1 MRLFVDEKNINM
13 KEYMKKVPLT
23 FLLIFIVVLLPTI
36 LFAGSSSSAQKEI
49 SWFLLV
55 TSLFGGLGM
64 FLYGMEMMSDGMK
77 MTAGNR
83 MRSILEKL
91 TSNRFFAVGVG
102 AFVTMVIQS
111 SSATT
116 VMLVSFVNSGLLS
129 FTQGLG
135 VILGSN
141 IGSTVTAQIV
151 AFKVTDYALALI
163 AAGALMSLF
172 SKKDSTRNI
181 GFVILGFGLLF
192 YGMKVMSD
200 TMKPLRSNP
209 TFNTILTSFENPFM
223 GILAGAIFTALI
235 QSSSATTGIVIT
247 LASGGSITLEAGI
260 PLILGANIGTCV
272 TALLSGLNASREAK
286 RVAIGHVTFNL
297 IGVVLFCFW
306 IPTFAEMVAQTSDN
320 IPRQI
325 ANAHTIFNILA
336 TVVFIPFTSHIAS
349 MIIRFFPD
357 QEKTRNI
364 AKPAV
369 LNLNEEVLE
378 HPPVAI
384 SNAQAEIRGVV
395 GLTERVIG
403 SLVSPFVS
411 DELQTDIE
419 DPDQDF
425 DKGMQ
430 VRLDKIE
437 FLNQAILSYLVKI
450 SNQDLDNAQSREV
463 FSLVSVVNYL
473 NSIRNAVS
481 LRFSILLGKKD
492 SLDSG
497 FTEIGQNELIEYHN
511 KMLKQIKRLGKFF
524 EKYDRKKIEKIM
536 RKGEKYKNLDEK
548 YRIEH
553 IKRISEEESE
563 SKPRNQL
570 QLELM
575 DLLKE
580 ISIFIDLI
588 ASNLLELETI

>member
-1 MRLFVDEKNINM
+1 M
-13 KEYMKKVPLT
+13 KEYIKKVPLT
-23 FLLIFIVVLLPTI
+23 FLLMFIIVTLPTI
-36 LFAGSSSSAQKEI
+36 LFAGSSSGAQKEI

-77 MTAGNR
+77 MTAGNQ

-129 FTQGLG
+129 FAQGLG

-272 TALLSGLNASREAK
+272 TALLAGLNASREAK
-286 RVAIGHVTFNL
+286 RVAIAHVTFNL
-297 IGVVLFCFW
+297 IGVALFCFW

-320 IPRQI
+320 VPRQI

-336 TVVFIPFTSHIAS
+336 TVVFIPFTTHIAS

-364 AKPAV
+364 EKPAV
-369 LNLNEEVLE
+369 LNLDEKVLE

-395 GLTERVIG
+395 GLTERVLG

-411 DELQTDIE
+411 DELQADIE

-450 SNQDLDNAQSREV
+450 SKQDLDDAQSREV

-473 NSIRNAVS
+473 NSIKNAVS

-497 FTEIGQNELIEYHN
+497 FTEIVQNELIEYHN
-511 KMLKQIKRLGKFF
+511 KMLKQIKRLGQFF

-536 RKGEKYKNLDEK
+536 KKGEKYKNLEEK

-553 IKRISEEESE
+553 IKRISVEESE

>member
-1 MRLFVDEKNINM
+1 M
-13 KEYMKKVPLT
+13 KEYIKKVPLT
-23 FLLIFIVVLLPTI
+23 FLLMFIIVTLPTI

-77 MTAGNR
+77 MTAGNQ

-129 FTQGLG
+129 FAQGLG

-272 TALLSGLNASREAK
+272 TALLAGLNASREAK
-286 RVAIGHVTFNL
+286 RVAIAHVTFNL
-297 IGVVLFCFW
+297 IGVALFCFW

-320 IPRQI
+320 VPRQI

-336 TVVFIPFTSHIAS
+336 TVVFIPFTTHIAS

-364 AKPAV
+364 EKPAV
-369 LNLNEEVLE
+369 LNLDEKVLE

-395 GLTERVIG
+395 GLTERVLG

-411 DELQTDIE
+411 DELQADIE

-450 SNQDLDNAQSREV
+450 SKQDLDDAQSREV

-473 NSIRNAVS
+473 NSIKNAVS

-511 KMLKQIKRLGKFF
+511 KMLKQIKRLGQFF

-536 RKGEKYKNLDEK
+536 KKGEKYKNLEEK

-553 IKRISEEESE
+553 IKRISVEESE

>member
-1 MRLFVDEKNINM
+1 M
-13 KEYMKKVPLT
+13 KQYIKKAPFT
-23 FLLIFIVVLLPTI
+23 FIPMFILAIMPT
-36 LFAGSSSSAQKEI
+36 LVFAGSSSSAKNEI
-49 SWFLLV
+49 SWFLMV

-129 FTQGLG
+129 FAQGLG

-151 AFKVTDYALALI
+151 AFKVTDYALGLI

-209 TFNTILTSFENPFM
+209 TFNSILTSFENPFM

-272 TALLSGLNASREAK
+272 TALLAGLNASREAK
-286 RVAIGHVTFNL
+286 RVAIAHVTFNV
-297 IGVVLFCFW
+297 IGVALFCFW
-306 IPTFAEMVAQTSDN
+306 IPTFAELVAKTSDN
-320 IPRQI
+320 VPRQI
-325 ANAHTIFNILA
+325 ANAHTFFNILA
-336 TVVFIPFTSHIAS
+336 TVVFIPFTTNLAS
-349 MIIRFFPD
+349 LIIRFFPD
-357 QEKTRNI
+357 QEKSRNI
-364 AKPAV
+364 EKPSV
-369 LNLNEEVLE
+369 LNLDEKVLE

-395 GLTERVIG
+395 GLTERVLG
-403 SLVSPFVS
+403 SLVAPFVS
-411 DELQTDIE
+411 ADLQGDVE

-425 DKGMQ
+425 EKGMH

-437 FLNQAILSYLVKI
+437 FLNRAISSYLIKI
-450 SNQDLDNAQSREV
+450 SNQDLDDAQSREV

-473 NSIRNAVS
+473 NSIRNAVG
-481 LRFSILLGKKD
+481 LRFSNLLGKKD
-492 SLDSG
+492 SLDAEFSDAG
-497 FTEIGQNELIEYHN
+497 HNELIKYHN
-511 KMLKQIKRLGKFF
+511 KMLKQIKRLGQFF
-524 EKYDRKKIEKIM
+524 DKYDRKRIEKIM
-536 RKGEKYKNLDEK
+536 KKGEKYKDLEEK

-553 IKRISEEESE
+553 IKRISAEESG
-563 SKPRNQL
+563 SMAADQL

-588 ASNLLELETI
+588 ASNLLELESIENN

>member
-1 MRLFVDEKNINM
+1 
-13 KEYMKKVPLT
+13 
-23 FLLIFIVVLLPTI
+23 
-36 LFAGSSSSAQKEI
+36 
-49 SWFLLV
+49 
-55 TSLFGGLGM
+55 
-64 FLYGMEMMSDGMK
+64 
-77 MTAGNR
+77 
-83 MRSILEKL
+83 
-91 TSNRFFAVGVG
+91 
-102 AFVTMVIQS
+102 
-111 SSATT
+111 
-116 VMLVSFVNSGLLS
+116 
-129 FTQGLG
+129 
-135 VILGSN
+135 
-141 IGSTVTAQIV
+141 
-151 AFKVTDYALALI
+151 
-163 AAGALMSLF
+163 MSLF

-247 LASGGSITLEAGI
+247 LASGGSITL
-260 PLILGANIGTCV
+260 
-272 TALLSGLNASREAK
+272 
-286 RVAIGHVTFNL
+286 
-297 IGVVLFCFW
+297 
-306 IPTFAEMVAQTSDN
+306 
-320 IPRQI
+320 
-325 ANAHTIFNILA
+325 
-336 TVVFIPFTSHIAS
+336 
-349 MIIRFFPD
+349 
-357 QEKTRNI
+357 
-364 AKPAV
+364 
-369 LNLNEEVLE
+369 
-378 HPPVAI
+378 
-384 SNAQAEIRGVV
+384 RGVV